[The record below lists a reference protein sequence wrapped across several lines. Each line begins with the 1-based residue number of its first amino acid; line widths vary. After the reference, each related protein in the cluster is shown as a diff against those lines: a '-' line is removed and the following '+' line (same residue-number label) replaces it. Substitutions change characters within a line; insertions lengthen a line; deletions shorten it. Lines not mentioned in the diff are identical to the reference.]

1 VSGGLKKSKKNCEDC
16 KRLRDPESFAKG
28 SAVKIFEAFDCEK
41 CEVKKGQPIPE
52 NENILELYNSIPHNY
67 DGYTGLR
74 ILDVN
79 AIKFLFEIFDVG
91 KDIQDDYYRKLVFL
105 HGEIV
110 EINEKVRKIEAEK
123 REQDRKWKEQLAKA
137 KSKRY
142 H

>member
-110 EINEKVRKIEAEK
+110 EVSEEVRKQERKKEEAE
-123 REQDRKWKEQLAKA
+123 RKWREEKSRM